1 MYERFVLCY
10 CSVRVE
16 LKFKRYPGVTASL
29 LLTNSTHQGDKEE
42 QNKTGVR
49 KGRLDS
55 VQAAVQQGLFLQYC
69 PLPQQNKA
77 FPYIN
82 KFLQCSPEV
91 VTVAKK

>member
-55 VQAAVQQGLFLQYC
+55 VQAAVSAVL
-69 PLPQQNKA
+69 
-77 FPYIN
+77 
-82 KFLQCSPEV
+82 SSS
-91 VTVAKK
+91 TAKQSISIY